1 MWRLFSQLSL
11 RTALYSLKVK
21 MSTASNPKSDE
32 ISNMEINA
40 EESGIGNYVTLALA
54 IIALVTNCFICYRI
68 HNTFNN
74 LAPYVILKIE
84 TGLTATCQVGFV
96 IMVLGNRWE
105 EVSGHVL
112 CTVASTMIMID
123 FFSPFVS
130 RIFISGFRYVI
141 DRNDN
146 TVITHHSLLYPTYQ
160 TMPLTS
166 RPHERHLFFNE
177 LFAHLILGP
186 KVNSASWHIF
196 REQMSYLDRELA

>member
-1 MWRLFSQLSL
+1 
-11 RTALYSLKVK
+11 
-21 MSTASNPKSDE
+21 MSTAANPESDE
-32 ISNMEINA
+32 ISNIEVNA

-54 IIALVTNCFICYRI
+54 IIALVTNCKVFYRI

-105 EVSGHVL
+105 QVSGHVL

-130 RIFISGFRYVI
+130 RIFISGFR
-141 DRNDN
+141 
-146 TVITHHSLLYPTYQ
+146 
-160 TMPLTS
+160 
-166 RPHERHLFFNE
+166 F
-177 LFAHLILGP
+177 
-186 KVNSASWHIF
+186 
-196 REQMSYLDRELA
+196 